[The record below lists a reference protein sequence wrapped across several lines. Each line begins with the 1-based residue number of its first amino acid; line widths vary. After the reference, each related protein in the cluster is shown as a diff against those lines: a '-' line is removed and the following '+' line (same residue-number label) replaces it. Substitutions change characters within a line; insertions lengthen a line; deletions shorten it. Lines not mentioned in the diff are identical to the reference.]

1 MRERKRETET
11 ERDRERERQRVRVK
25 GRERDTL
32 KGEERKKMYLFDKST
47 KESFFN
53 WIKKTQIISKI

>member
-1 MRERKRETET
+1 MRERKRE
-11 ERDRERERQRVRVK
+11 RERQREREK

-47 KESFFN
+47 KDSFL
-53 WIKKTQIISKI
+53 IGLKKKTQIISEI